1 LGNYGVKQIDL
12 EGGLSSY
19 DLTEL
24 KAFLS
29 LSREVLFNLSF
40 ILRMN
45 IALLESLGGFIGSI

>member
-1 LGNYGVKQIDL
+1 VKQIDL